1 MVNTDLQVAVNGQ
14 INVIAGRGLCL
25 GKHLH
30 DISHI
35 VDHQILVALVALKL
49 ELHRSFNAGPAD
61 NIAEFILLI
70 CLFQFLQLILLYLAG
85 IADDRRKVHCVIVTA
100 DGSFCHLHALQFCCV
115 LHQICHCFI
124 IYPVTDSSCLIF
136 FICDK
141 RHRIPDIDKLYQLCV
156 RKDQG
161 IALFILHLVKTV
173 GRLFLLDQLFG
184 RHRGRVFSLFIV
196 ELIHG
201 PASVKITQESFSGRL
216 GRGCVNHL
224 PIFI

>member
-49 ELHRSFNAGPAD
+49 ELHRSLNAGPAD

-100 DGSFCHLHALQFCCV
+100 DGSFCHLHALQFCGV

-136 FICDK
+136 FICNK

-161 IALFILHLVKTV
+161 ITLFILHLVKTV

-196 ELIHG
+196 QLIHRL
-201 PASVKITQESFSGRL
+201 ASVKVAQETFSRCL
-216 GRGCVNHL
+216 RGRGVDHL
-224 PIFI
+224 AVVV